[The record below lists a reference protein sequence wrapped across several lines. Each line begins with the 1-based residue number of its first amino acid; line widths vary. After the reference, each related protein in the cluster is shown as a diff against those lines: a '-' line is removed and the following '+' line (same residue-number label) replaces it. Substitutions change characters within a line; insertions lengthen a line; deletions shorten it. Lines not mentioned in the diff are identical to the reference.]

1 MPVAVLAAVRPAQ
14 ERETALSTPGLPG
27 PRLMVVDSDAGSR
40 TSETPTPRRSP
51 VKFFHA
57 VVFVLS
63 GGLAMV
69 WSRWGLLL
77 LAVGAV
83 VALVLLKAKASTLD
97 MNQERHR
104 LDQLRDD
111 LSWLRATV
119 EHPDAS
125 VYERLRMLEV
135 LQRYGRLSPAEYQTR
150 RAEIVRGRWD
160 QTRPGEGPDALS

>member
-1 MPVAVLAAVRPAQ
+1 M
-14 ERETALSTPGLPG
+14 
-27 PRLMVVDSDAGSR
+27 MVDPDAGGT

-51 VKFFHA
+51 VKFFHV

-63 GGLAMV
+63 GGLAVM

-77 LAVGAV
+77 LAPGAV
-83 VALVLLKAKASTLD
+83 VAFVLLKAKASTLD

-111 LSWLRATV
+111 LIWLRATV

-135 LQRYGRLSPAEYQTR
+135 LQRYGRLSPAEYQAQ
-150 RAEIVRGRWD
+150 RAEIVRGRRD
-160 QTRPGEGPDALS
+160 QTRPGEGPDAPS